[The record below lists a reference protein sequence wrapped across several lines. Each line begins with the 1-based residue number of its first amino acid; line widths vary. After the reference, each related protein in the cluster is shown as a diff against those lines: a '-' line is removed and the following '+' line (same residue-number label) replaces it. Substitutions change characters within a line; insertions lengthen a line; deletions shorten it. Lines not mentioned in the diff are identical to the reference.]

1 MHRTQ
6 TTLGM
11 AVVAAGL
18 LLGSAAMAD
27 TPTDATTTVA
37 PAATAPTPAV
47 AAPAA
52 PAAPAIAAPQ
62 PLQGL
67 WLTTAYP
74 AISEPTGT
82 DSIELPLSLSN
93 KGLPPQRVDL
103 SVTGLPAGWAS
114 EIDGGGHTVT
124 AATANTDADQ
134 SLTLKLTPAKDA
146 KTGTYQFQVGGKA
159 EAQTLSLPITL
170 VLAEAKAAQV
180 EVNPKLPA
188 LRGSPTSAFDFD
200 VDITNDGTTD
210 QTFNLLSNAPAGFD
224 VSFTEQYGTQELTS
238 APIKAGATSTFK
250 VSVKPP
256 HDVAAGQYTI
266 GIAAA
271 TPDVQGQSQLLLDI
285 TGQPD
290 LSLSAPDGRL
300 SGDAT
305 AGQERTFKLTLHN
318 GGSAPAQNVKLSAD
332 PPNDWK
338 VEFDPAQVDAV
349 PPGQDVDVSVNITP
363 PTNAIAGDYMVAA
376 NANADGNSATVN
388 YRVTVLTST
397 LWGIAGLGIIAA
409 AVIVLAAAVTRYGR
423 R

>member
-6 TTLGM
+6 TTFGM

-18 LLGSAAMAD
+18 LFGAAALAD
-27 TPTDATTTVA
+27 TPTDTTTAAPAASA
-37 PAATAPTPAV
+37 PAATPAPVASAALATP
-47 AAPAA
+47 
-52 PAAPAIAAPQ
+52 AAPQ

-74 AISEPTGT
+74 AVTEQTGAS
-82 DSIELPLSLSN
+82 SIELPLSLSN

-103 SVTGLPAGWAS
+103 SVTGLPAGWAY
-114 EIDGGGHTVT
+114 EIDGGGHTVS
-124 AATANTDADQ
+124 AATATTDGDQ
-134 SLTLKLTPAKDA
+134 SLTLKLTPASGA
-146 KTGTYQFQVGGKA
+146 KNGTYQFQVSGKA
-159 EAQTLSLPITL
+159 DAQTLSLPITL
-170 VLAEAKAAQV
+170 VLAEPKAAQV
-180 EVNPKLPA
+180 EVTPKLPA

-210 QTFNLLSNAPAGFD
+210 QTYNLLSNAPAGFD

-238 APIKAGATSTFK
+238 APVKAGATGTFK

-256 HDVAAGQYTI
+256 HDVAAGQYNV

-271 TPDVQGQSQLLLDI
+271 TPDVQGQSQLTLDI

-290 LSLSAPDGRL
+290 LSLSAPEGRL

-305 AGQERTFKLTLHN
+305 AGQARTFKLILHN
-318 GGSAPAQNVKLSAD
+318 GGSAPAQNVKFSAD
-332 PPNDWK
+332 PPSSWK
-338 VEFDPAQVDAV
+338 VVFNPAAVDSV
-349 PPGQDVDVSVNITP
+349 PPGQDVDVDVDITP
-363 PTNAIAGDYMVAA
+363 PDNSIAGDYMVAA
-376 NANADGNSATVN
+376 NANGDGTAATAN
-388 YRVTVLTST
+388 FRVTVETST
-397 LWGIAGLGIIAA
+397 VWGIAGLGIIAA